1 MGRRIPALRLCREE
15 NFGILFERTWH
26 VDLQVSTVLR
36 ELRNVQGVRLVRCD
50 LTDNWLSQ
58 LGHSGNSSK
67 WNAIRLLDLR
77 YNALTSS
84 CCPAIATVISG
95 GLQALLLDGNR
106 LQSQGF
112 EAVCAM
118 AFLACAS
125 SLYHSKMARQL
136 RLLLQLRV
144 LAKRSYSQ
152 ISIFDR
158 PRFLDKK
165 GPVKHDDA
173 KVAEKTEDEDLFPGR
188 GDRRCNTGRALPM
201 AKFEREQAAAASKA
215 PEHKVSRKGP
225 FRDLADADQR
235 LEIPKKQRRVRGP
248 KSAVVLQATARQQQV
263 VQQPKEPKEN
273 LLKHFR

>member
-1 MGRRIPALRLCREE
+1 
-15 NFGILFERTWH
+15 
-26 VDLQVSTVLR
+26 
-36 ELRNVQGVRLVRCD
+36 
-50 LTDNWLSQ
+50 
-58 LGHSGNSSK
+58 
-67 WNAIRLLDLR
+67 
-77 YNALTSS
+77 
-84 CCPAIATVISG
+84 
-95 GLQALLLDGNR
+95 
-106 LQSQGF
+106 
-112 EAVCAM
+112 M

-136 RLLLQLRV
+136 RVLLQLRV

-188 GDRRCNTGRALPM
+188 GDRRCNTGHWSLDASHWRGVNTEALPM